1 MERKII
7 AYKHYFSDFVN
18 SLKAEEVKNFAMYL
32 IC

>member
-7 AYKHYFSDFVN
+7 AYKHYFSEFVN
-18 SLKAEEVKNFAMYL
+18 SLKAEEVKNSATCL